1 MYWARLYFILGCML
15 LFRIPTTKHI
25 QTPQHR
31 ALKSSSCMVRI
42 HHFTQHT
49 HFMCY
54 GNETNCLHAHTHS
67 LSSSLYAQYLEIVNC
82 IYENKAM
89 KTPGRLLYATAYDLY
104 RFYSFR
110 YMTGTK
116 AISSEWEIIFV
127 SISDNVRGNMVGKYS
142 YKSIA
147 ALNTACLYKVCGCKI
162 MELSKKL
169 YWRFLLI
176 SFRSIQFWTLWSG
189 ILPAYTICSV
199 ETADVIQ
206 L

>member
-1 MYWARLYFILGCML
+1 MRYIHHSKYLCRHTTEKYTVFSCIERDCTLFWDVCCFFVYL
-15 LFRIPTTKHI
+15 LQKHI

-42 HHFTQHT
+42 QHFTQHT

-116 AISSEWEIIFV
+116 AISSE
-127 SISDNVRGNMVGKYS
+127 
-142 YKSIA
+142 
-147 ALNTACLYKVCGCKI
+147 
-162 MELSKKL
+162 
-169 YWRFLLI
+169 
-176 SFRSIQFWTLWSG
+176 
-189 ILPAYTICSV
+189 
-199 ETADVIQ
+199 
-206 L
+206 